1 MSLKL
6 YYDLL
11 SQPSRALYI
20 FLKVCNIPFEKKLIN
35 LREGEHLTTEYQKI
49 HRFQKVPA
57 IEHNG
62 FHIIESV
69 AILRY
74 ICREFKVADHWY
86 PKESKSQVKID
97 EYLEWQH
104 LNTRLHC
111 ALYFRLKYLVPTLSG
126 QPANQETIMKHE
138 KYLNETLDALEN
150 IWLKDKNFLI
160 GSEISIA
167 DILGACE
174 VEQVRIA
181 GYNPCEGRPY
191 IASWMER
198 VAHETNPYYQEAH
211 VILNK
216 LVDKQKQNALKSK
229 F

>member
-20 FLKVCNIPFEKKLIN
+20 FLKVCNIPFEQKLIN
-35 LREGEHLTTEYQKI
+35 LRNGEHLTTEYQKI

-57 IEHNG
+57 IEHDG
-62 FHIIESV
+62 FYIIESV

-111 ALYFRLKYLVPTLSG
+111 ALYFRLKYLVPILSG
-126 QPANQETIMKHE
+126 QPAKQETIMKHE
-138 KYLNETLDALEN
+138 KYLDETLDALEN
-150 IWLKDKNFLI
+150 IWLKDKNFLV

-167 DILGACE
+167 DILCACE

-181 GYNPCEGRPY
+181 GYNPCEGRPN
-191 IASWMER
+191 IALWMER
-198 VAHETNPYYQEAH
+198 VARKTSPYYQEAH

>member
-1 MSLKL
+1 MSLIL

-20 FLKVCNIPFEKKLIN
+20 FLKVCNIPFEKQLIN
-35 LREGEHLTTEYQKI
+35 LGKSEHLTTRYQKI
-49 HRFQKVPA
+49 NPFQKVPA

-111 ALYFRLKYLVPTLSG
+111 ALYFRLKYLIPTLSG
-126 QPANQETIMKHE
+126 QPAKEETIMKHE

-150 IWLKDKNFLI
+150 IWLKDKNFLV

-181 GYNPCEGRPY
+181 GYNPCEGRPC

-198 VAHETNPYYQEAH
+198 VAHETSPYYQEAH
-211 VILNK
+211 IILNK